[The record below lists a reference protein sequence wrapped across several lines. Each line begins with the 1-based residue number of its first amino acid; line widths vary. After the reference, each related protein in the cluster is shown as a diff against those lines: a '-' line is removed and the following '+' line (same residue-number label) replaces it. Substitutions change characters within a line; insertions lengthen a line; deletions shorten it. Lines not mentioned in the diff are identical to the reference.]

1 MKIFLITFTLSFFLI
16 SVSQADTLTQ
26 KTKLII
32 GTKTAEPFVMREAD
46 GSLAGMSIEMIKN
59 IMSDLDVKYEF
70 KEFET
75 IEELVNA
82 TEDSAIDLS
91 VAAISITAEREK
103 KMDFTQPYYITTLG
117 IAIKEDMEKNLFSQY
132 LNFFSTDFFWI
143 LIVLSIVLLIFGII
157 FWLFERKSNPEQ
169 FGGSVLHGIG
179 SGFWYSVVT
188 MCTVGYG
195 DKSPRTVGGRIIA
208 TLFMIKSLVIV
219 SSFTAAM
226 TTSLTVGSLGNEIR
240 SKDDLYNV
248 KVGTIK
254 GSSSEDF
261 LSSNGIKYTG
271 FNDVESG
278 FEKLH
283 QGKIDAFVYD
293 KPILSYFVNNRDFRN
308 IKLLNDSF
316 RNQYYGIGL
325 PRGSLL
331 RKELNVKLLKYIRSE
346 SWSGINFRYLGEYFD

>member
-1 MKIFLITFTLSFFLI
+1 MKTYILAFLSIVFLCSYSKAETIPEI
-16 SVSQADTLTQ
+16 S
-26 KTKLII
+26 KLVI
-32 GTKTAEPFVMREAD
+32 GTKTAEPFVIRQAD
-46 GSLAGMSIEMIKN
+46 GSLSGMSIDMINN
-59 IMSDLDVKYEF
+59 IMTDLDIQYEF

-82 TEDSAIDLS
+82 TEDSTIDLS

-117 IAIKEDMEKNLFSQY
+117 IAIKEDMEKDLFSQY

-143 LIVLSIVLLIFGII
+143 LIVLSVILLIFGII
-157 FWLFERKSNPEQ
+157 FWLFERRSNPEQ
-169 FGGSVLHGIG
+169 FGGSVFHGIG

-195 DKSPRTVGGRIIA
+195 DKAPRTVGGRVIA

-240 SKDDLYNV
+240 SKDDLYHV

-254 GSSSEDF
+254 GSSSEEF
-261 LSSNGIKYTG
+261 LSSNGIKFIG
-271 FNDVESG
+271 FNDIESG
-278 FEKLH
+278 FEDLRSGEIK
-283 QGKIDAFVYD
+283 AFVYD
-293 KPILSYFVNNRDFRN
+293 KPILSYYINNRDFRN

-325 PRGSLL
+325 PRGSEL
-331 RKELNVKLLKYIRSE
+331 RKELNVELLRYIRSE
-346 SWSGINFRYLGEYFD
+346 SWSGINFRYLGEFFD

>member
-1 MKIFLITFTLSFFLI
+1 MKIYILTFVTIISFCI
-16 SVSQADTLTQ
+16 PAKADTISQ
-26 KTKLII
+26 NMKLII
-32 GTKTAEPFVMREAD
+32 GTKTAEPFVIREAD
-46 GSLAGMSIEMIKN
+46 GSLSGMSIDMIRT
-59 IMSDLDVKYEF
+59 IMTDLDIKFEF

-75 IEELVNA
+75 IEELINA
-82 TEDSAIDLS
+82 TEDSTIDLS
-91 VAAISITAEREK
+91 VAAISITSDREK

-117 IAIKEDMEKNLFSQY
+117 IAIKDDMGKDLFSQY

-143 LIVLSIVLLIFGII
+143 LIVLSIILLIFGVI

-169 FGGSVLHGIG
+169 FGGSVFHGIG

-195 DKSPRTVGGRIIA
+195 DKAPRTVGGRIIA

-248 KVGTIK
+248 TVGTIK

-261 LSSNGIKYTG
+261 LTSNGIKHIS
-271 FNDVESG
+271 FNEIQSG
-278 FEKLH
+278 FENLDN
-283 QGKIDAFVYD
+283 GKIDAFVYD
-293 KPILSYFVNNRDFRN
+293 KPILSYYVNNHDYRN
-308 IKLLNDSF
+308 IVLLNDSF

-325 PRGSLL
+325 PRGSTL
-331 RKELNVKLLKYIRSE
+331 RKDLNVELLKYIRSE
-346 SWSGINFRYLGEYFD
+346 TWSGINFRYLGEFFD